1 MLFEFSIYFFIFC
14 CLITFFILA
23 SGHTDDMNPD
33 DAERLDILHDFLVL
47 KVLPPTLVIIGILIH
62 AIIVSGV

>member
-23 SGHTDDMNPD
+23 SARTEDMNPD

-47 KVLPPTLVIIGILIH
+47 KVLPPTLVIIGILIPT
-62 AIIVSGV
+62 IIVAGV

>member
-14 CLITFFILA
+14 CLIIFFILA
-23 SGHTDDMNPD
+23 SAHTEGMNPD

-47 KVLPPTLVIIGILIH
+47 KVLPPTLVIIGILIPT
-62 AIIVSGV
+62 IIVAGV